1 MPIRLEKI
9 GQLGGGIVRTGTATS
24 GEYVTVDVTPG
35 KTAWILVEA
44 TGAEAWDT
52 TVKGGTDARMSWGVS
67 EGSTMRQWAV
77 HESPGAQLEFRV
89 TAHNG
94 NSKPNIKYTV
104 VQN

>member
-1 MPIRLEKI
+1 MAIRLEKI
-9 GQLGGGIVRTGTATS
+9 GQLGGGGIVRTGTATS

-52 TVKGGTDARMSWGVS
+52 TVDGGTNAQMSWSAHTGNI
-67 EGSTMRQWAV
+67 MRQWAV
-77 HESPGAQLEFRV
+77 HESPRSELRFRV
-89 TAHNG
+89 TAHDG
-94 NSKPNIKYTV
+94 NPKIKYTV

>member
-1 MPIRLEKI
+1 M
-9 GQLGGGIVRTGTATS
+9 GSSGGGIVRTGTATS
-24 GEYVTVDVTPG
+24 GEYVTVSVTPG

-52 TVKGGTDARMSWGVS
+52 TVKGGTNAQMSWGVS
-67 EGSTMRQWAV
+67 TASTICQWAV

-89 TAHNG
+89 TGHNHEG
-94 NSKPNIKYTV
+94 NPKIKYTV

>member
-1 MPIRLEKI
+1 M
-9 GQLGGGIVRTGTATS
+9 RTGTATS
-24 GEYVTVDVTPG
+24 GEYVTVSVTPG

-52 TVKGGTDARMSWGVS
+52 TVKGGTDAKMAWSAHS
-67 EGSTMRQWAV
+67 SNTMRQWAV
-77 HESPGAQLEFRV
+77 HESPGEQLEFRV

-94 NSKPNIKYTV
+94 NPKIKYTV

>member
-24 GEYVTVDVTPG
+24 GEYVTVDVAPG